1 MMYRGEGVRSYDG
14 GRVSTQPLNYA
25 TPAGP
30 DPGRPRH
37 PPAVTWLI
45 LLCVVAGFVC
55 GAVGLLFIDV
65 LGGSA
70 GGLMIAGTGA
80 LLVAVFGFLSRPR
93 PGFGVAAVIVGL
105 ALSAAAVAFVMNQR
119 TAQRVV
125 REILATAA
133 PTPGGV
139 VIVDSRSER
148 GKQLGSVYF
157 ARTVSGAA
165 GGLDFCLLV
174 YLVVRTFS
182 GGRRATD
189 LPDSN

>member
-1 MMYRGEGVRSYDG
+1 MSVSSASADG
-14 GRVSTQPLNYA
+14 IIACRVSTQPLNYA
-25 TPAGP
+25 SPAKA
-30 DPGRPRH
+30 DPSSPRH
-37 PPAVTWLI
+37 PAAVTWLI
-45 LLCVVAGFVC
+45 LLCVLAAFAC
-55 GAVGLLFIDV
+55 GAVGLFFIDV
-65 LGGSA
+65 VGGSA
-70 GGLMIAGTGA
+70 GGLMIAGAGA

-93 PGFGVAAVIVGL
+93 PGFGVGAVLVGIALAAL
-105 ALSAAAVAFVMNQR
+105 AVAFVMNQG
-119 TAQRVV
+119 TAKRVE
-125 REILATAA
+125 REIFAAAA

-165 GGLDFCLLV
+165 AGLDFCLLV
-174 YLVVRTFS
+174 YLVVRTFA